1 MRFGVFEFRPA
12 SRELY
17 RGGARVRL
25 QAQPA
30 QVLGLLLRRAGQVV
44 TRAELKEAVWGSET
58 FVDFDKGLN
67 FCIAQVRTALGD
79 SADAPLYIQTIA
91 KHGYQFIAPVTPCG
105 EESADTGQVV
115 TAPTPVSPFRRW
127 WLPGLAM
134 LMAISGLLIFWGWHA
149 WSVQHQS
156 AGSQEEIRV
165 AVARFDNETGDAEFD
180 RLADTLSDLV
190 TAKLTMSGADR
201 YRVIGNARILRVPRS
216 QRDLAV
222 IGSSLNARYLVLA
235 QVRKDASHFFVLAH
249 LIRLPDQTHVAV
261 TELTCTADNSLQDQ
275 SDMAQRVADK
285 FSPLIAR
292 LNTVRSASSSDVNR

>member
-30 QVLGLLLRRAGQVV
+30 QVLGLLLRHAGQVV

-79 SADAPLYIQTIA
+79 SADAPIYIRTIA
-91 KHGYQFIAPVTPCG
+91 KHGYQFIAPVTPSG
-105 EESADTGQVV
+105 EESADTSQVV
-115 TAPTPVSPFRRW
+115 TAPSAVLPFRGW
-127 WLPGLAM
+127 WLQGLAI
-134 LMAISGLLIFWGWHA
+134 LMVISGVLIFWVWHG
-149 WSVQHQS
+149 WSVQHQN
-156 AGSQEEIRV
+156 AGSLEEIRV

-190 TAKLTMSGADR
+190 TAKLTMSGADS
-201 YRVIGNARILRVPRS
+201 YRVIGNATILRVPRS
-216 QRDLAV
+216 QRDLTV
-222 IGSSLNARYLVLA
+222 IGSSLNARYVVLA

-249 LIRLPDQTHVAV
+249 LIHLPDQTHIAVA
-261 TELTCTADNSLQDQ
+261 ELTCAADTSFEDQ
-275 SDMAQRVADK
+275 SDMAQHIADK

-292 LNTVRSASSSDVNR
+292 LNTVAPASSSNVNR